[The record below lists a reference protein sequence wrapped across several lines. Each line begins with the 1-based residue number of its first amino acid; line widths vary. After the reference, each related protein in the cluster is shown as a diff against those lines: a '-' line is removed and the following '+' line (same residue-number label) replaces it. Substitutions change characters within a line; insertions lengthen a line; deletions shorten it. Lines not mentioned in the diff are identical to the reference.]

1 MNENSGSTNDDG
13 GVLGEETDT
22 AILQMVAEDEAEE
35 GDGGDSDVE
44 GGEINLHNEAMMAI
58 DRRVDELNRS
68 LDNDLDFGELGEA
81 FEIRQKARVASL
93 L

>member
-22 AILQMVAEDEAEE
+22 AILQMAAEDEAEE

-44 GGEINLHNEAMMAI
+44 GG
-58 DRRVDELNRS
+58 RS
-68 LDNDLDFGELGEA
+68 IFST
-81 FEIRQKARVASL
+81 KP
-93 L
+93 